1 MSTSKTFKPNL
12 AVANPLIAELDLL
25 SQRRADFEK
34 QLARTNKTLYQ
45 LLADVYAQ
53 YELAAQAGTLSHA
66 VQLMKQKLRAQGKKV
81 QSGTPEINIYVRY
94 VFGTDRQRVYNYA
107 TCLQAAIAKSI
118 PSTRFVDFITKIGG
132 IEECKLQTSADKKS
146 GNPSASAASSQP
158 SEQQMQAASDLM
170 DSGSFSFV
178 ADIALPNTLA
188 TMVTGQEMTILI
200 GKPTANGSLQVIASV
215 PVISN
220 AAKNLVKR
228 ELAKVIADQEAEE
241 AIRSAQQQERD
252 AITAVLARAKF
263 TTNTINESAVQ
274 PTLPAETT

>member
-188 TMVTGQEMTILI
+188 TMVTGQEMTMLI